1 MFPNYIVLDFETFY
15 STKLGY
21 TLKKM
26 TPVEYIL
33 DERFECIGC
42 AVIDKGRGS
51 NFHDPYWVEGGLE
64 FKAFLMRLKQRQE
77 NGEKIV
83 ALSHNALFDMCVL
96 AWRYGFIPD
105 LMVDTM
111 GMSQALLYPKVGRVS
126 LAMISNY
133 LGLGQ
138 KGDTVVRVDGMTL
151 ADIKAA
157 GLYQRYAQYSLNDAV
172 LCEQIFQ
179 RLAPEFPKHEYIV
192 KDTVIRC
199 AVKPHFVLDEQILHE
214 HLAQV
219 RADKAALLAAA
230 GVEVDEWGKA
240 PALMSN
246 EKFAGLLRDLG
257 IDPPM
262 KTSLTT
268 GKPTYA
274 FAKADQGMAE
284 LLEHDDVA
292 VQTLAAARVGVKS
305 TIEETRSQRFI
316 SISRLQW
323 PGMGVHS
330 PQYIPVALKYSG
342 AHTHRLSGEWKLNM
356 QNLSRGGK
364 LRDALKAPPGHV
376 VVTCDASQIE
386 ARIVAWLAAI
396 IRSERSELVEAF
408 ARGEDVYSLFATKHI
423 YKRLITKADK
433 KPRFVGK
440 QAILGLGF
448 GMGWFRYM
456 VQVRKD
462 SRLQL
467 KEEIILTE
475 DEARKIVNGY
485 RFGMAPAVPKAWQT
499 LQQAIPE
506 LIYGSNRQFGP
517 MTFGKYEVTGPT
529 GLKLFYPELE
539 QVPGDKGFEW
549 QFKSGRMKK
558 RLFGGK
564 FYENCVQ
571 HLARCC
577 NIETALKVRMHFGVD
592 LALQAHDELVYVV
605 PGGIEVETKPDGKT
619 VNHPTGFAKEF
630 TEGLLSFMRERPAWG
645 PDIPLDAEAGV
656 GYSYGEAK

>member
-1 MFPNYIVLDFETFY
+1 MFTNYIVLDFESFY

-33 DERFECIGC
+33 DERFELIGC

-51 NFHDPYWVEGGLE
+51 NFHDPYWIDGPE
-64 FKAFLMRLKQRQE
+64 FGEYVRRLRERQRQ
-77 NGEKIV
+77 GEKIV
-83 ALSHNALFDMCVL
+83 ALSHNALFDMCLL
-96 AWRYGFIPD
+96 AWRFGFVPD

-111 GMSQALLYPKVGRVS
+111 GMSQALLAPKVGYVS
-126 LAMISNY
+126 LAKISDY
-133 LGLGQ
+133 LGIGQ

-179 RLAPEFPKHEYIV
+179 RLAPSFPKAEYIV
-192 KDTVIRC
+192 KDTVLRC
-199 AVKPHFVLDEQILHE
+199 AVKPRFVLNEDTLHE

-219 RADKAALLAAA
+219 RADKAQLLATA

-246 EKFAGLLRDLG
+246 DKFADLLRELG
-257 IDPPM
+257 VDPPM
-262 KTSLTT
+262 KISLTT

-274 FAKADQGMAE
+274 FAKADQGFAE
-284 LLEHDDVA
+284 LLEHEDVA

-305 TIEETRSQRFI
+305 TIEESRTQRFI
-316 SISRLQW
+316 SIAGQRWGRAGCRMWL
-323 PGMGVHS
+323 
-330 PQYIPVALKYSG
+330 PVALKYSG
-342 AHTHRLSGEWKLNM
+342 AHTHRLSGEWKLNL
-356 QNLSRGGK
+356 QNLPRGGR
-364 LRDALKAPPGHV
+364 LRDALQVAPGCV

-386 ARIVAWLAAI
+386 ARIAAWLAAI
-396 IRSERSELVEAF
+396 IRGEPSELVDAF
-408 ARGEDVYSLFATKHI
+408 ERGEDVYSLFASKHI
-423 YKRLITKADK
+423 YHRTITKADK

-448 GMGWFRYM
+448 GMGHVRYA

-467 KEEIILTE
+467 KEEIILDE
-475 DEARKIVNGY
+475 DTARQIVNGY
-485 RFGMAPAVPKAWQT
+485 RFGMAPAVPKAWKL
-499 LQQAIPE
+499 LQQNIP
-506 LIYGSNRQFGP
+506 LLQGGNSGFQFGP
-517 MTFGKYEVTGPT
+517 MTFGDREIIGPT
-529 GLKLFYPELE
+529 GLPLFYPELE
-539 QVPGDKGFEW
+539 QVPGDKGLEW
-549 QFKSGRMKK
+549 RFKSGRMHK

-564 FYENCVQ
+564 LYENIVQ

-577 NIETALKVRMHFGVD
+577 NTDAMLKVRMRTGVD

-605 PGGIEVETKPDGKT
+605 PGG
-619 VNHPTGFAKEF
+619 VNSAGEATGYAADFMAQ
-630 TEGLLSFMRERPAWG
+630 LLEIMHERPTWG
-645 PDIPLDAEAGV
+645 PTLPLAAEAGV
-656 GYSYGEAK
+656 GLSYGQAK